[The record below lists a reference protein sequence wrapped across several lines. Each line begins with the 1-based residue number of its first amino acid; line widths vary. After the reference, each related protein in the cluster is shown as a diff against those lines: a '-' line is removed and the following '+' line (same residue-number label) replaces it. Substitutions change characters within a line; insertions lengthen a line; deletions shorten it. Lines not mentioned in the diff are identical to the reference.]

1 MRDIAN
7 TTMTNNKQILV
18 KPVLHLSKCPRSRR
32 CQYVNFIPQWGRGR
46 QLQSGLLARKTIQNK
61 YNSDVSVRI
70 DQLAPPIRLEFVK
83 MVEKFL
89 KHLARDRVCW
99 GTSSSSKELIVY
111 DLEHNS
117 LTFNLCITA
126 YLKWQCCEPSLFMR
140 LKTWQNQM
148 EFQHWPALSWDWDW
162 VIRAD
167 WRELRQKILR
177 ANINTS
183 SCFELE
189 MELGL
194 SLAKR

>member
-7 TTMTNNKQILV
+7 TSMTNNKQILV
-18 KPVLHLSKCPRSRR
+18 KPVHHLSKCPRSRR

-89 KHLARDRVCW
+89 KHLARDRV
-99 GTSSSSKELIVY
+99 SSSSKELIVY

-117 LTFNLCITA
+117 LTFNLCITN
-126 YLKWQCCEPSLFMR
+126 R
-140 LKTWQNQM
+140 LPQM
-148 EFQHWPALSWDWDW
+148 TMLWTLPLYATKNLTKPDGISALISS
-162 VIRAD
+162 
-167 WRELRQKILR
+167 ILR
-177 ANINTS
+177 LRLSDQSRLEGAETENTA
-183 SCFELE
+183 
-189 MELGL
+189 G
-194 SLAKR
+194 KHQY